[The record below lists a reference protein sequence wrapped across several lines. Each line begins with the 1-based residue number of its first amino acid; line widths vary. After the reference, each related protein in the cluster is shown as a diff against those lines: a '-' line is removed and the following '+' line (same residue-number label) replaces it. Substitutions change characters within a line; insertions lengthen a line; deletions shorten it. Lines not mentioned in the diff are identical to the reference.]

1 MFWLALRT
9 KRSSL
14 GLQSDLRT
22 VRTELQKAATL
33 GDKMLLLMRYIE
45 QQVCRQYEKVIL
57 QLGSWPCLMKA
68 VRSLLQLK
76 KQSTRWQWTMI
87 GVSRRTS
94 FGHEVRAV

>member
-1 MFWLALRT
+1 MFRLALRT

-14 GLQSDLRT
+14 GLQSDLPT

-33 GDKMLLLMRYIE
+33 GDNMLLLMRRME

-76 KQSTRWQWTMI
+76 KQSR
-87 GVSRRTS
+87 
-94 FGHEVRAV
+94 